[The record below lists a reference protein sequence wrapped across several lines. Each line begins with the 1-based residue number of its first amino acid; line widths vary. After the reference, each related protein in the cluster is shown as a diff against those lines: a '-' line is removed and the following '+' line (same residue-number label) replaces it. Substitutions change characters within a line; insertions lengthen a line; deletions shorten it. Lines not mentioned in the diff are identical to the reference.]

1 MHMKHVRVAF
11 CPRRQIHRLIYIRSD
26 RITPLSA
33 SRDALCQHFQTNE
46 QIWHYRCWFSTNP
59 ALRVL
64 RNFLIHSVLIFYVI
78 AGARARYRDIAHLVF
93 LGGVSRCKFTDF
105 FDSRRS
111 FEFPDAA
118 TYSHRHVTAS
128 RAETIIRVVLLAGNR
143 QRNRKCN
150 KNEDE
155 IEML

>member
-78 AGARARYRDIAHLVF
+78 AGISLI
-93 LGGVSRCKFTDF
+93 
-105 FDSRRS
+105 S
-111 FEFPDAA
+111 FSSAA
-118 TYSHRHVTAS
+118 FRVANLQISS
-128 RAETIIRVVLLAGNR
+128 IRVDRSNFL
-143 QRNRKCN
+143 
-150 KNEDE
+150 
-155 IEML
+155 MLQHILIVTLQHRALKQ